1 MQCSEHAGQTT
12 QRAEIA
18 GQTSRTLP
26 PPPKTEAMAL
36 LDGPT
41 PIEASGH
48 ILRAR
53 RTAAL
58 TRVAMGIAGIALV
71 LAHLD
76 RLPHSD
82 LGMVGFSI
90 ILAGSLLQL
99 AAPRLSWLAL
109 EESVSG
115 LAGVL
120 IIGFGPERVSTVN
133 VLWLVAVA
141 SGVMARGGRVHFI
154 GRYIV
159 LCSLTL
165 PIVRYGG
172 LSGQYAGFFVASLS
186 LLLTSGRLT
195 SELNVLLRQAR
206 LHADSVETLLLAGDI
221 ASRMSER
228 VRSDDGE
235 RTALEPEELDHARTA
250 LARLVEGEGLSIV
263 VQPIVDIR
271 TGTVHAYEAL
281 ARFGLDGAKSSPLH
295 WFTMA
300 EQLGGRPALE
310 RACLREVLELFPHRP
325 AGTSLSVN
333 LSAPVLLEPATMA
346 MLASAAETNAD
357 ELNGLIIEITEET
370 LVRGS
375 EELAPA
381 VAPLRRRGAQLAVDD
396 MGAGYSGLRQVTTVR
411 PNYLKLDRA
420 LVSGIHTDLER
431 SALVGA
437 LVGYSEQ
444 VGGLLIAEGIEHAE
458 ELEELRRLRVPL
470 VQGFH
475 FARPG
480 EPWPEVGGGDEPK
493 RDAEPLLAA
502 EGAGGAI
509 DPSEWLDRAHAPAGR
524 RQPVASA

>member
-1 MQCSEHAGQTT
+1 
-12 QRAEIA
+12 
-18 GQTSRTLP
+18 
-26 PPPKTEAMAL
+26 MAL

-58 TRVAMGIAGIALV
+58 ARIAMGVAGILLV
-71 LAHLD
+71 LTDLD
-76 RLPHSD
+76 RLPHPA
-82 LGMVGFSI
+82 LGAIGFAI
-90 ILAGSLLQL
+90 ILAGSLVQL
-99 AAPRLSWLAL
+99 AAPRLSWLTL

-120 IIGFGPERVSTVN
+120 VIGFGPERVSAVS

-165 PIVRYGG
+165 PIVHYG
-172 LSGQYAGFFVASLS
+172 LTSGQYAGFYVATLG

-206 LHADSVETLLLAGDI
+206 LHADSVETLLFAGDI

-228 VRSDDGE
+228 VRSVEGE
-235 RTALEPEELDHARTA
+235 RPLLESEEEIDHARTA
-250 LARLVEGEGLSIV
+250 LARLIEGEGLSIV

-271 TGTVHAYEAL
+271 TGSVHAYEAL
-281 ARFGLDGAKSSPLH
+281 ARFGLDGAKTSPLH

-325 AGTSLSVN
+325 AGTSLTVN

-346 MLASAAETNAD
+346 MLATAAQTNAD
-357 ELNGLIIEITEET
+357 ELNGLVIEITEET

-381 VAPLRRRGAQLAVDD
+381 VAPLRRRGALLAVDD
-396 MGAGYSGLRQVTTVR
+396 MGAGYSGLRQITTVR

-420 LVSGIHTDLER
+420 LVTGIHTDVER

-437 LVGYSEQ
+437 LVGYAEQ
-444 VGGLLIAEGIEHAE
+444 VGALLIAEGIETAA

-480 EPWPEVGGGDEPK
+480 EPWPEVSADDKQDEGGEE
-493 RDAEPLLAA
+493 EPLLAV

-509 DPSEWLDRAHAPAGR
+509 DPSEWLDRPRSPEAEAGR
-524 RQPVASA
+524 APGGRRPIATA